1 LSVSQKTHP
10 GILPQFQVM
19 EITAADKPRVGT
31 KLAVIESLV
40 LSTG

>member
-1 LSVSQKTHP
+1 L
-10 GILPQFQVM
+10 

-31 KLAVIESLV
+31 KRAVIESLV

>member
-1 LSVSQKTHP
+1 M
-10 GILPQFQVM
+10 LPQFQAL

-31 KLAVIESLV
+31 KRAVIESLV